1 MCESCKQLPTLCNT
15 CQPYCGHLYS
25 IKFYKQKAIKTDI
38 MRITLNEPE
47 LELEVNRVDTPTGTG
62 WCVIMPDDRKILVKL
77 RYGKWETEDMISEQ
91 FVQDVGSEISRF
103 LEEDQPGRVNDI
115 KVFTW

>member
-1 MCESCKQLPTLCNT
+1 
-15 CQPYCGHLYS
+15 
-25 IKFYKQKAIKTDI
+25 

-103 LEEDQPGRVNDI
+103 LEEDQPG
-115 KVFTW
+115 

>member
-1 MCESCKQLPTLCNT
+1 
-15 CQPYCGHLYS
+15 
-25 IKFYKQKAIKTDI
+25 

-103 LEEDQPGRVNDI
+103 LEEDQPGRVNDSYSALNTRAKRARI
-115 KVFTW
+115 PKYILI

>member
-1 MCESCKQLPTLCNT
+1 
-15 CQPYCGHLYS
+15 
-25 IKFYKQKAIKTDI
+25 

-103 LEEDQPGRVNDI
+103 LEEDQPGRVNDSNSALNTRAKRARI
-115 KVFTW
+115 PKYILI